1 MSDVRD
7 LVGHDVD
14 PDELETLQRVHALL
28 EEAGPPPELAPG
40 LERAPDPQSAR
51 VIPFARRYRFT
62 LVAAAAV
69 AACTL
74 FGLGYLVGAAGEPQP
89 FQTVVMTGADNARGD
104 LIVFDKDA
112 AGNWPMELRVHG
124 LPTGRYELWLTKG
137 DALGDRCGA
146 FAVAG
151 GETVVPL
158 NAPFRLR
165 DYDGWVVVP
174 EGGDEPVL
182 TT

>member
-1 MSDVRD
+1 VSDVRD
-7 LVGHDVD
+7 LIGHDVD
-14 PDELETLQRVHALL
+14 PDELETLQRVHTLL

-40 LERAPDPQSAR
+40 LAQAPEPPSAR
-51 VIPFARRYRFT
+51 VIPFARRYRYT

-69 AACTL
+69 AAGL
-74 FGLGYLVGAAGEPQP
+74 LLGLGYLVGAADEPQP
-89 FQTVVMTGADNARGD
+89 FQTVVMTGTQDARAD

-112 AGNWPMELRVHG
+112 AGNWPMELRVRG

-137 DALGDRCGA
+137 KSLEAPCGA

-165 DYDGWVVVP
+165 DYDGWVVVA
-174 EGGDEPVL
+174 EGSEDPVL